1 MDVQSVSRWVAAG
14 CAAAGLSL
22 SANVLLADTV
32 TLNGGGSVK
41 GFVTS
46 SSKSVSVRTSTGGV
60 IVFDRSAV
68 KHISRGHVTSKS
80 VAKAGATPA
89 KAETKKHK
97 LTPAEDA
104 WMPKVRGLVSRLYGG
119 DQNRSRMA
127 RETLRN
133 IDDSDAIPALSSQL
147 GSSRREE
154 SRHLYVLILHGIKG
168 PKPVY
173 YLVALS
179 LFDPSPAIRSD
190 ARKAF
195 RDEQLD
201 SARMLYIDAL
211 RSGSPPLARMAAIGL
226 GEIGDP
232 RGDSVPYLIN
242 SLVTYGTVASL
253 RQRPELGVVYTT
265 LVYPTPGLKLSDN
278 TSSGVPDRALSSGVQ
293 TASATRSAADTG
305 TPTSVVGLVAGPVA
319 AGSLNGQ
326 PPQDLIPNS
335 SGTNGL
341 PATASSPFASSPMGV
356 DTYEQP
362 IAAKA
367 PCSHSHYDKPLSG
380 EVDHPEVLD
389 ALLKITGQ
397 EHPGYGFNRDR
408 WRSWWAGERTNRDL
422 QKPLTADRTLH

>member
-1 MDVQSVSRWVAAG
+1 MGIRSVSRWIAAG
-14 CAAAGLSL
+14 TAAACLLL
-22 SANVLLADTV
+22 SAKLLVADTV
-32 TLNGGGSVK
+32 TLTGGGTIK
-41 GFVTS
+41 GSVTS
-46 SSKSVSVRTSTGGV
+46 SSKSVSVRTSTGAV
-60 IVFDRSAV
+60 IVFDRSTV
-68 KHISRGHVTSKS
+68 KHISRGHVASKA
-80 VAKAGATPA
+80 VAKSGATPA
-89 KAETKKHK
+89 KAEPKKHK
-97 LTPAEDA
+97 LTPAEEA

-127 RETLRN
+127 RDTLRN

-154 SRHLYVLILHGIKG
+154 LRHVYVLILHGIKG

-190 ARKAF
+190 ARKAI
-195 RDEQLD
+195 REEQLD
-201 SARMLYIDAL
+201 SARLLYIDAL

-242 SLVTYGTVASL
+242 ALVTYGTVATL
-253 RQRPELGVVYTT
+253 RDRPEQGVIYTT
-265 LVYPTPGLKLSDN
+265 LVYPTPGLKLGDN
-278 TSSGVPDRALSSGVQ
+278 TSSSVPDRVLSSGVQ
-293 TASATRSAADTG
+293 AASATRTAPDSTPMPGGG
-305 TPTSVVGLVAGPVA
+305 TIA
-319 AGSLNGQ
+319 AGSLSGQ
-326 PPQDLIPNS
+326 ATQNLIPNS
-335 SGTNGL
+335 AGMPNGL
-341 PATASSPFASSPMGV
+341 AGTASSPFAISPMGV

-362 IAAKA
+362 IVGKP

-380 EVDHPEVLD
+380 EADHPEVLD

-422 QKPLTADRTLH
+422 QKPLTAERSLH

>member
-1 MDVQSVSRWVAAG
+1 MCIRFVSRWIAAG
-14 CAAAGLSL
+14 ASAACLLL
-22 SANVLLADTV
+22 SANVLVADTV
-32 TLNGGGSVK
+32 TLNGGGAVK
-41 GFVTS
+41 GSVTS

-60 IVFDRSAV
+60 IVFDRTTV
-68 KHISRGHVTSKS
+68 KHITRGHAASKAVVTS
-80 VAKAGATPA
+80 GATAA
-89 KAETKKHK
+89 KVEPKKHK
-97 LTPAEDA
+97 LTAAEEA
-104 WMPKVRGLVSRLYGG
+104 WIPNVRGLVSRLYGG

-127 RETLRN
+127 RDTLRN
-133 IDDSDAIPALSSQL
+133 IGDSDAIPALSSQL

-154 SRHLYVLILHGIKG
+154 LRHLYVLILHGIKG

-190 ARKAF
+190 ARKAI

-201 SARMLYIDAL
+201 SARLLYIDAL
-211 RSGSPPLARMAAIGL
+211 RSGSPPVARMAAIGL

-242 SLVTYGTVASL
+242 ALVTYGTVATL
-253 RQRPELGVVYTT
+253 RDRPEHGVIYTT
-265 LVYPTPGLKLSDN
+265 LAYPTPGLKLSDT
-278 TSSGVPDRALSSGVQ
+278 TSSGVPDRVVSGGVQ
-293 TASATRSAADTG
+293 TASAIRPAADSGAQTPGG
-305 TPTSVVGLVAGPVA
+305 TL
-319 AGSLNGQ
+319 AGSPSGQ
-326 PPQDLIPNS
+326 PTQDLFPNS
-335 SGTNGL
+335 SGTPTRLAG
-341 PATASSPFASSPMGV
+341 TGSSPFASSPMGV

-362 IAAKA
+362 IVAKA
-367 PCSHSHYDKPLSG
+367 PCSHSHYDNALSG